1 MDAKE
6 PVNKIRLPISQ
17 SAKIDNIQPTARLA
31 AFVPVISAV
40 VDTVAEH
47 VRINA
52 PLTRRITT
60 TLHRPSRTDEI
71 R

>member
-17 SAKIDNIQPTARLA
+17 SAKIYNIQPTARLA

-40 VDTVAEH
+40 VVSAAEQKS
-47 VRINA
+47 RNA
-52 PLTRRITT
+52 RFTRRITT